1 MHEINE
7 TLNDITGRLSDDLQ
21 LAQQALAISNTNSR
35 ITMEIFL
42 VRDRALI
49 DKLLAT
55 RSENS
60 EAISALLARIRSSCK
75 SEEEKDLLAAVEE
88 TRQAYVES
96 YVRALHLLIDEKK
109 HDAAG
114 TVMVNE
120 TLPLLLK
127 YRDTWNKFVE
137 FHENEVDT
145 AARQAQVDY
154 VRTRRVGLSLTILA
168 VAVALLIAIF
178 TTRDT
183 YREIAARIAAQNE
196 VSKLNANLE
205 KRVMQ
210 RTLELTDAN
219 QQLAVEVEERRQAQ
233 EGFRREALARKEAE
247 FELQRSEERMRMAME
262 GAKIG
267 FWDWDVVRDEQV
279 WSDTCKALLGLA
291 PDSCASFQVL
301 MNSVHPDDRKMLRE
315 RSNAAVQGQRE
326 YVAEF
331 RVVWPDGSVHWRMAK
346 GRAFYDETGR
356 TTRMAGIAM
365 DIDDRKFAEESL
377 HLQAAALEAAANA
390 IVITDVQ
397 GKIVWVNQAF
407 VTMTGYNREEVLD
420 QNPSLLKS
428 GEQPASYYA
437 NLWSTISSG
446 KVWQGEI
453 VNRRKD
459 GTTYTE
465 EMTITPV
472 TQEFGGETRTH
483 FIAIKQDITEPKLLQ
498 QQLQQAQ
505 KMEAVGRLAGG
516 VAHDFNNMVGVI
528 MGYSELLKLR
538 GDLDTTSLHQVQQ
551 IHAAA
556 KRAAG
561 LTQQLLA
568 FSRKQIIQPR
578 TLELN
583 EVVSNLAKMLRRLIG
598 DDIELLMRFASSEVP
613 VRADQG
619 QIEQIIMNLAV
630 NARDAMPEGGKLILE
645 TAVCD
650 LDQSYAIRHKPVI
663 PGRYVRLS
671 VSDTGTGMDQKT
683 MSHIFEPFFTT
694 KELGRG
700 TGLGLSIVYG
710 IVKQSEGYIW
720 VYSEPGHGTTFKIY
734 LPLRSSAIERVPVQ
748 SSVQSVRG
756 SETVLLV
763 EDDENLRALMAE
775 FLTGL
780 GYKILQS
787 GSGKAALETLTS
799 QSSTVQA
806 LITDIMMPGMSGR
819 DLANQLTAQLPKL
832 RVLYISGYTHDG
844 AVQTRILGEGESF
857 LQKPFGL
864 AELSRKLRE
873 VIETPEQRARAQAS
887 GRQS

>member
-1 MHEINE
+1 
-7 TLNDITGRLSDDLQ
+7 
-21 LAQQALAISNTNSR
+21 
-35 ITMEIFL
+35 
-42 VRDRALI
+42 
-49 DKLLAT
+49 
-55 RSENS
+55 
-60 EAISALLARIRSSCK
+60 
-75 SEEEKDLLAAVEE
+75 
-88 TRQAYVES
+88 
-96 YVRALHLLIDEKK
+96 
-109 HDAAG
+109 
-114 TVMVNE
+114 
-120 TLPLLLK
+120 
-127 YRDTWNKFVE
+127 
-137 FHENEVDT
+137 
-145 AARQAQVDY
+145 
-154 VRTRRVGLSLTILA
+154 
-168 VAVALLIAIF
+168 
-178 TTRDT
+178 
-183 YREIAARIAAQNE
+183 
-196 VSKLNANLE
+196 
-205 KRVMQ
+205 
-210 RTLELTDAN
+210 
-219 QQLAVEVEERRQAQ
+219 
-233 EGFRREALARKEAE
+233 
-247 FELQRSEERMRMAME
+247 
-262 GAKIG
+262 
-267 FWDWDVVRDEQV
+267 
-279 WSDTCKALLGLA
+279 
-291 PDSCASFQVL
+291 
-301 MNSVHPDDRKMLRE
+301 
-315 RSNAAVQGQRE
+315 
-326 YVAEF
+326 
-331 RVVWPDGSVHWRMAK
+331 
-346 GRAFYDETGR
+346 
-356 TTRMAGIAM
+356 MAGIAM
-365 DIDDRKFAEESL
+365 DIDKRKFAEESL

-390 IVITDVQ
+390 IAITDAQ

-407 VTMTGYNREEVLD
+407 ETMTGYSREEVLD
-420 QNPSLLKS
+420 QNPRLLKS

-472 TQEFGGETRTH
+472 TQNVGGETRTH
-483 FIAIKQDITEPKLLQ
+483 FIAIKQDITERKLLQ

-598 DDIELLMRFASSEVP
+598 DDIELQMRFASSEVP
-613 VRADQG
+613 VKADQG

-630 NARDAMPEGGKLILE
+630 NARDAMPDGGKLILE
-645 TAVCD
+645 TDVCD

-734 LPLRSSAIERVPVQ
+734 LPLKSSAVERVPVQ

-763 EDDENLRALMAE
+763 EDDENLRALIAE

-780 GYKILQS
+780 GYKIMQS
-787 GSGKAALETLTS
+787 GSGKTALDALTS
-799 QSSTVQA
+799 QNETVQA

-819 DLANQLTAQLPKL
+819 ELANQLTAQAPKL

-844 AVQTRILGEGESF
+844 AVQTRVLGEGESF

-873 VIETPEQRARAQAS
+873 VIDTPEPHARAQAS